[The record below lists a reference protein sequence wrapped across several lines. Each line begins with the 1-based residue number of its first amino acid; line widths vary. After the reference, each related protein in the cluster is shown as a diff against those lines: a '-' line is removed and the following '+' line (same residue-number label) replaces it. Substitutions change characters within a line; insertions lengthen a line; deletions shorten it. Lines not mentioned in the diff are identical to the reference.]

1 MNKTYPLKKL
11 IFALFLIN
19 SLCLFT
25 QTNSFVKEYTYKAG
39 EADSK
44 LSSKTLALKEV
55 KTALLEEIGVY
66 LSCEFENEIEQKQ
79 VNGKTEF
86 NQLTKSNIITLSAAI
101 TKTTILDEK
110 WNGETYYLKAEIIV
124 DIDDAKK
131 KLKELVNDKAK
142 IKELEDI
149 QAKNKEANDVIDK
162 LKKELETAKAKN
174 IKLSEKDKTRIQENY
189 NEEINILDAND
200 WYQKG
205 YYASEAKKDGK
216 LLDMSQKTA
225 QESENNLEKFLS
237 DYSKKG
243 CSKLINSFYRASELY
258 EKGAG
263 SILDKDNIQIYGKQ
277 IKVCKA
283 TYYDNWWRIDGNMLN
298 KKLDALSGYQK
309 DNRFRVSSQDSPYN
323 IRNIDL
329 SEKSKPI
336 ILKDD
341 KAKTRELEELKYV
354 NDKLKKDLERA
365 FKDLDKANDVIKK
378 LKKELETVTTNN
390 LNTIKIGTQT
400 WTTKNLDVTTY
411 RNGEVIPQVQDANA
425 WANLS
430 TGAWCYYENNTANG
444 SSYGKLYNWY
454 AVNDPR
460 GLAPKGYH
468 IPTDAEWK
476 ILTDYLGGES
486 VAGTKMKSTQG
497 WDEYGNGTNSSGFN
511 GLPGGDRYFY
521 GNFVSIG
528 YMGSWWSSSSSKN
541 YTSAWERDMHKGH
554 GYLNRSE
561 FSKKNG
567 YSVRC
572 LRD

>member
-1 MNKTYPLKKL
+1 
-11 IFALFLIN
+11 
-19 SLCLFT
+19 
-25 QTNSFVKEYTYKAG
+25 
-39 EADSK
+39 
-44 LSSKTLALKEV
+44 
-55 KTALLEEIGVY
+55 
-66 LSCEFENEIEQKQ
+66 
-79 VNGKTEF
+79 
-86 NQLTKSNIITLSAAI
+86 
-101 TKTTILDEK
+101 
-110 WNGETYYLKAEIIV
+110 
-124 DIDDAKK
+124 
-131 KLKELVNDKAK
+131 
-142 IKELEDI
+142 
-149 QAKNKEANDVIDK
+149 
-162 LKKELETAKAKN
+162 
-174 IKLSEKDKTRIQENY
+174 
-189 NEEINILDAND
+189 
-200 WYQKG
+200 
-205 YYASEAKKDGK
+205 
-216 LLDMSQKTA
+216 MSQKTA

-341 KAKTRELEELKYV
+341 KAKTRELEELKSKNKEANDV

-390 LNTIKIGTQT
+390 LNTIKIRTQT

-468 IPTDAEWK
+468 IPTDKEWT
-476 ILTDYLGGES
+476 ILTENLGGTS
-486 VAGTKMKSTQG
+486 KAGTKMKSSSG
-497 WDEYGNGTNSSGFN
+497 WKNNGNGTNTSGFA
-511 GLPGGDRYFY
+511 GLPGGYRRSS
-521 GNFVSIG
+521 GNFDGV
-528 YMGSWWSSSSSKN
+528 GSEGHWWSSSEVSTDIAWSLFLYFNFGNVSS
-541 YTSAWERDMHKGH
+541 YTSYKRIG
-554 GYLNRSE
+554 
-561 FSKKNG
+561 F
-567 YSVRC
+567 SVRC
-572 LRD
+572 LRDVLQE

>member
-1 MNKTYPLKKL
+1 MKKL

-86 NQLTKSNIITLSAAI
+86 NQLTKSNIITLSAGI

-124 DIDDAKK
+124 DIDDTKR

-142 IKELEDI
+142 TKELEDI

-341 KAKTRELEELKYV
+341 KAKTRELEELKSKNKEANDV

-411 RNGEVIPQVQDANA
+411 RNGEVIPQVQDATA
-425 WANLS
+425 WANLR

-454 AVNDPR
+454 AVTDPR

-486 VAGTKMKSTQG
+486 VAGTKMKSSSG
-497 WDEYGNGTNSSGFN
+497 WKNNGNGNNTSGFA
-511 GLPGGDRYFY
+511 GLPGGYRDLNGF
-521 GNFVSIG
+521 FSFIG
-528 YMGSWWSSSSSKN
+528 ANGGWWSLSEGSTDN
-541 YTSAWERDMHKGH
+541 AWYRNLGSGNGGVYRDNHYKRAG
-554 GYLNRSE
+554 
-561 FSKKNG
+561 F
-567 YSVRC
+567 SVRC